1 MTDDEQE
8 ATASA
13 AIPGAIPGAPA
24 DWQLYAGQLRAAR
37 ERLQNLNVDDPAI
50 PACIGGLTRIE
61 EMLRRPL
68 RIVVLGEY
76 NSGKTSVTGL
86 MIGKGLLPVSV
97 LSNTGIPVHVGYSTQ
112 PALYGIDQN
121 SISIRIDGAKDDPL
135 TDLAYHAIDIR
146 LPLPW
151 LQRYQILDTPAT
163 LTPALFTADAD
174 IVIWCTVATR
184 AWTESERNLWS
195 ALPPRVRKNAILV
208 ATHKDSFYSDE
219 DCDQVLRRLKD
230 MTSGLFRSVIL
241 VSSATPIDPA
251 DYPGDPSGDSAII
264 HAAIDACSQSIR
276 KRRRA
281 KAQRIVQRLA
291 RLALHEFGRTAIRP
305 ESASLFKQWSARTD
319 HILDDQRAHRLTLD
333 QSLGALLHTF
343 AQAAENLQPGVI
355 MPARAPSHVNG
366 HVRDP
371 ASLGD
376 TITNPAALRADLT
389 AVLRILAT
397 ASPYESPQAR
407 EQRHAARATL
417 IALADLDTILEHI
430 GRWLKAN
437 HAPSDP
443 PGDQRHRMS

>member
-1 MTDDEQE
+1 MTDEERVAPAQ
-8 ATASA
+8 S
-13 AIPGAIPGAPA
+13 AIPGAQA
-24 DWQLYAGQLRAAR
+24 DWQVYAGQLRAAR
-37 ERLQNLNVDDPAI
+37 ERLQNLKVDDPAI
-50 PACIGGLTRIE
+50 PACVAGLSQIE

-97 LSNTGIPVHVGYSTQ
+97 LSNTGIPVHVGYGPQ

-121 SISIRIDGAKDDPL
+121 GVSIRIDGTKDDPL
-135 TDLAYHAIDIR
+135 TDLTYHAVDIR
-146 LPLPW
+146 LPMPW
-151 LQRYQILDTPAT
+151 LQRHQILDTPAT
-163 LTPALFTADAD
+163 LTPGLFAADAD
-174 IVIWCTVATR
+174 IAIWCTVATR

-195 ALPPRVRKNAILV
+195 AMPPRVHQNAVLV

-219 DCDQVLRRLKD
+219 DCDQVLRRLMD

-241 VSSATPIDPA
+241 VSAATPINPI

-264 HAAIDACSQSIR
+264 HAAIDASSHTIR
-276 KRRRA
+276 ERRRA

-291 RLALHEFGRTAIRP
+291 RLALHEFGRHAIRP
-305 ESASLFKQWSARTD
+305 ESETHFKQWSALSDR
-319 HILDDQRAHRLTLD
+319 ILDDQRAHRLTRD

-343 AQAAENLQPGVI
+343 AEVAENLQPGVI

-366 HVRDP
+366 HAQESSRVD
-371 ASLGD
+371 G
-376 TITNPAALRADLT
+376 TFTNPAALRADLT

-397 ASPYESPQAR
+397 ASPYESPQSR
-407 EQRHAARATL
+407 EQRQAARATL
-417 IALADLDTILEHI
+417 VALADLDAILEHV

-437 HAPSDP
+437 HTPTDH
-443 PGDQRHRMS
+443 PGDHRHRMS

>member
-1 MTDDEQE
+1 MTDDERE
-8 ATASA
+8 ATAQSA
-13 AIPGAIPGAPA
+13 TFGAPA
-24 DWQLYAGQLRAAR
+24 GWQHFSGQLRAAR

-50 PACIGGLTRIE
+50 PACVAGLTRIE

-97 LSNTGIPVHVGYSTQ
+97 LSNTGIPVHVGHGAQ

-121 SISIRIDGAKDDPL
+121 GISIRIDGHKDDPL
-135 TDLAYHAIDIR
+135 TDLTYHAVDIR

-151 LQRYQILDTPAT
+151 LQRHQILDTPAT
-163 LTPALFTADAD
+163 LTPALFAADAD
-174 IVIWCTVATR
+174 IAIWCTVATR

-195 ALPPRVRKNAILV
+195 AMPPRVHQNAVLV

-230 MTSGLFRSVIL
+230 MTSGLFRNVVI
-241 VSSATPIDPA
+241 VSAATPINPI
-251 DYPGDPSGDSAII
+251 DYPGDPSDDSAII
-264 HAAIDACSQSIR
+264 HAAIDASSHTIR
-276 KRRRA
+276 ERRRA

-291 RLALHEFGRTAIRP
+291 RLALHEFGRNAIRP
-305 ESASLFKQWSARTD
+305 ETATLFKQWSVLTD
-319 HILDDQRAHRLTLD
+319 RILDDQRAHRLTRD
-333 QSLGALLHTF
+333 QSLGALLHAF
-343 AQAAENLQPGVI
+343 AEVAESLQPGVI
-355 MPARAPSHVNG
+355 MPAQALPHLNG
-366 HVRDP
+366 HARDAP
-371 ASLGD
+371 GLGN
-376 TITNPAALRADLT
+376 TFTNPAALRADLT

-397 ASPYESPQAR
+397 ASPYESPQSR
-407 EQRHAARATL
+407 EQRQAARATL
-417 IALADLDTILEHI
+417 IALSDLDTILEQV

-437 HAPSDP
+437 HAPPDP